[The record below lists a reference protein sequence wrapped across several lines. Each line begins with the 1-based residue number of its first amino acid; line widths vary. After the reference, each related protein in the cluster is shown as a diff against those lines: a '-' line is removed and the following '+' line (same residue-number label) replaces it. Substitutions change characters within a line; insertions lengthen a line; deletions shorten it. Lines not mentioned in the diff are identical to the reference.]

1 MLKLQKSGK
10 SENSNIVT
18 EEVKKTELSA
28 NEDKRV
34 QSIRKICTWNEQRS
48 SMKRKKLNLSI

>member
-34 QSIRKICTWNEQRS
+34 QSI
-48 SMKRKKLNLSI
+48 NLIEKYVHGTNKDLV